1 MLLRTRITLFLSVAF
16 LLVIA
21 SLVAVGYARS
31 QFEQERLARI
41 AIDGQRSLWESL
53 VAEEANDLHIL
64 AADIAS
70 ALADSDDLSREV
82 IANAVA
88 GVDVP
93 PQYREAD
100 VIQVITLSGQ
110 LLYSNAAQIDERSLL
125 DALAIRTILANRNQL
140 GGLRQ
145 ADPDRYVVAS
155 AVPVFRQQ
163 QVVAIVVVASD
174 ADRALGR
181 FTSTI
186 GEPSYLVSLRGRL
199 VEGTA
204 PLLWREVDPRVPPR
218 TADAQV
224 VRAGDRLLLVTGVP
238 VPDMAGGTIGTL
250 VTLRDSTEILKTGQN
265 LERNGLIAVASFTIL
280 VIIALYFYM
289 RHAFK
294 PLEHAISVLDGLSKG
309 NVHETLDKTGSGEIR
324 KISQAVSVFRR
335 NTIALQE
342 QQQQVERQRR
352 RQERVI
358 RRQLERL
365 AETLEADGRAE
376 IIDDLQAAV
385 RRKQDPTRTSGK
397 QIVDD
402 QLNVLSTVL
411 QRMSARISDQHT
423 RLTGLV
429 KELQE
434 AIITRARLAGLEQE
448 LEIARELQQSFL
460 PHPLPPHPAF
470 AIDGIMETAKEVGGD
485 FFDFFMIDERR
496 LGIAV
501 ADVSGKGVPA
511 ALFMAIT
518 RTLVKA
524 TALFTHSPAASVTQV
539 NQFMAAD
546 NDQMMFVTLFYGVLD
561 CQTGVFTYANCGH
574 NPPYLIHRDRNGL
587 TPLKS
592 TGDPALAVVEEH
604 VYREDSITLAA
615 GDTVF
620 MFTDGVTE
628 AFDIDGNAYGE
639 DRLEPLLDAQASTTP
654 VDGLGPVVLAALR
667 DFERGADQADDITCL
682 TLRYFGAST
691 DATSAGLD
699 QTPSQSSGG
708 GQST

>member
-1 MLLRTRITLFLSVAF
+1 MLLRTRITLFLSIAF

-21 SLVAVGYARS
+21 GLVAVGYARS

-53 VAEEANDLHIL
+53 VAEEADDLRL
-64 AADIAS
+64 VAMEIAS
-70 ALADSDDLSREV
+70 ALAGSETLSRDTV
-82 IANAVA
+82 STAIA
-88 GVDVP
+88 GVDIP
-93 PQYREAD
+93 PETAD
-100 VIQVITLSGQ
+100 NIQVVSLSGQ
-110 LLYSNAAQIDERSLL
+110 LLYSSAPEIDERSLL
-125 DALAIRTILANRNQL
+125 DATAIRTILANRTHL

-155 AVPVFRQQ
+155 AAPVFHDDEITG
-163 QVVAIVVVASD
+163 IVVVASD

-181 FTSTI
+181 FTGTI
-186 GEPSYLVSLRGRL
+186 REPSYLVSLRGRL

-204 PLLWREVDPRVPPR
+204 PLLWREVDPRIPPR

-224 VRAGDRLLLVTGVP
+224 VRAGERLLLATGVP

-250 VTLRDSTEILKTGQN
+250 VTLRDSTEILETGQQ
-265 LERNGLIAVASFTIL
+265 LERAGLIGVASFTIL

-309 NVHETLDKTGSGEIR
+309 NVNEMLDDTGSGEIR
-324 KISQAVSVFRR
+324 KISEAVSVFRR

-365 AETLEADGRAE
+365 AETLEVDGRAE

-385 RRKQDPTRTSGK
+385 RRKQDPTLPGGK
-397 QIVDD
+397 HTTDD

-460 PHPLPPHPAF
+460 PHPLPPHETF

-485 FFDFFMIDERR
+485 FFDYFMIDERR

-511 ALFMAIT
+511 
-518 RTLVKA
+518 
-524 TALFTHSPAASVTQV
+524 ALFTHSPAASVTQV

-561 CQTGVFTYANCGH
+561 LQTGVFTYANCGH
-574 NPPYLIHRDRNGL
+574 NPPYLIHRGRSGL

-604 VYREDSITLAA
+604 VYREDSLTLQP

-628 AFDIDGNAYGE
+628 AFDIDGEAYGE
-639 DRLEPLLDAQASTTP
+639 GRLEPLLDRQASATP
-654 VDGLGPVVLAALR
+654 VDGLGPAVLAALR

-682 TLRYFGAST
+682 TLRYFGTST
-691 DATSAGLD
+691 EATIPGLV
-699 QTPSQSSGG
+699 QTPSQSAGG
-708 GQST
+708 GQSA

>member
-1 MLLRTRITLFLSVAF
+1 MLLRTRVTLFLSVAF

-53 VAEEANDLHIL
+53 VAEEA
-64 AADIAS
+64 
-70 ALADSDDLSREV
+70 DDLRLVAAEIAAALDSADELSRDE
-82 IANAVA
+82 IANAIA
-88 GVDVP
+88 GVDVAT
-93 PQYREAD
+93 EKAD
-100 VIQVITLSGQ
+100 DIQVITTGGQ
-110 LLYSNAAQIDERSLL
+110 LLYSNTPEIDERSLL
-125 DALAIRTILANRNQL
+125 DATAIRSILADRMHL

-155 AVPVFRQQ
+155 AVPVIRNGE
-163 QVVAIVVVASD
+163 VAGIVVVASD

-186 GEPSYLVSLRGRL
+186 REPSYLVSLRGRL
-199 VEGTA
+199 VEGTS
-204 PLLWREVDPRVPPR
+204 PLLWHEVDPRIPPR

-224 VRAGDRLLLVTGVP
+224 VRAGDRLLLATGVP

-250 VTLRDSTEILKTGQN
+250 VTLRDSTEILETGQN
-265 LERNGLIAVASFTIL
+265 LERSGLIAVASFTIL

-309 NVHETLDKTGSGEIR
+309 NVNETLDQTGSGEIR
-324 KISQAVSVFRR
+324 KISEAVSVFRR

-385 RRKQDPTRTSGK
+385 RRKQDPQLPGGK
-397 QIVDD
+397 QTTDD

-460 PHPLPPHPAF
+460 PHPLPPHAAF

-485 FFDFFMIDERR
+485 FFDFFMIDDRR

-561 CQTGVFTYANCGH
+561 LQTGVFTYANCGH
-574 NPPYLIHRDRNGL
+574 NPPYLTHRGRSGL
-587 TPLKS
+587 TALES
-592 TGDPALAVVEEH
+592 TGDPALAVVEDH
-604 VYREDSITLAA
+604 VYREASITLAP

-628 AFDIDGNAYGE
+628 AFDVDGEAFGE
-639 DRLEPLLDAQASTTP
+639 ERLEPLIEAHASVTP
-654 VDGLGPVVLAALR
+654 VEGLGPVVLAALR
-667 DFERGADQADDITCL
+667 DFERGADQFDDITCL
-682 TLRYFGAST
+682 TLRYFGTEAEKT
-691 DATSAGLD
+691 V
-699 QTPSQSSGG
+699 PR
-708 GQST
+708 

>member
-1 MLLRTRITLFLSVAF
+1 MLLRTRITLFLSIAF

-21 SLVAVGYARS
+21 GLVAVGYARS

-41 AIDGQRSLWESL
+41 AIEGQRSLWESL
-53 VAEEANDLHIL
+53 VAEEADDLRSV
-64 AADIAS
+64 AMEIAS
-70 ALADSDDLSREV
+70 ALASSDDLTRDE
-82 IANAVA
+82 IATAVA
-88 GVDVP
+88 GVEIPPAKADDV
-93 PQYREAD
+93 
-100 VIQVITLSGQ
+100 QVVTLSGQ
-110 LLYSNAAQIDERSLL
+110 LLYSNAPTIDERSLL
-125 DALAIRTILANRNQL
+125 DATAIRTILANRAHL

-155 AVPVFRQQ
+155 AAPVFHEDRIT
-163 QVVAIVVVASD
+163 AIVVVASD
-174 ADRALGR
+174 ANRALGH
-181 FTSTI
+181 FTGTI

-204 PLLWREVDPRVPPR
+204 PLLWREVDPRIPPR

-224 VRAGDRLLLVTGVP
+224 VRSGDRLLLATGVP

-250 VTLRDSTEILKTGQN
+250 VTLRDSTEILETGQK
-265 LERNGLIAVASFTIL
+265 LERAGLIGVASFTVL

-309 NVHETLDKTGSGEIR
+309 NVNEMLDDTGSGEIR
-324 KISQAVSVFRR
+324 KISEAVSVFRR

-385 RRKQDPTRTSGK
+385 RRKQEPTLPGK
-397 QIVDD
+397 QPTDD

-460 PHPLPPHPAF
+460 PHPLPPHSSF

-485 FFDFFMIDERR
+485 FFDYFMIDDRR

-524 TALFTHSPAASVTQV
+524 TALFTNSPAASVTQV

-561 CQTGVFTYANCGH
+561 LQTGVFTYANCGH
-574 NPPYLIHRDRNGL
+574 NPPYLIHRDSKGL

-592 TGDPALAVVEEH
+592 TGDPALAVVEDH
-604 VYREDSITLAA
+604 VYQEASITLAA

-628 AFDIDGNAYGE
+628 AFDIDGEAYGE
-639 DRLEPLLDAQASTTP
+639 GRLEPLLDQKASTTD

-691 DATSAGLD
+691 EGTMPGLV

-708 GQST
+708 GQSA